1 MADPDRIAALQG
13 ALADAEL
20 LIADG
25 HHRYETAR
33 AYADEVGGE
42 GDHRYVLMLLVALE
56 DPGLLIFP
64 THRLLTGLKEDSD
77 KQIAIA
83 ETARRDFDIEELSGP
98 RELEPPPGNDRVT
111 FGYMDSHFKRPF
123 RFTLKDQSIA
133 DGALPGMPE
142 PYRKLDTAVLEAVF
156 LRGALHMSEDDISHL
171 HGLDYSKNL
180 DDAIDA
186 RGERRGRRGLLHAP
200 HPGRAGA
207 RGGGHRRVHAAQVD
221 LLLPEGPDRP
231 RVQSPGVTKIY
242 TRKGDD
248 GTTGLWYGGRV
259 PKFAGRPE
267 AYGSIDEAASALGL
281 ARAAAERDGEL
292 YRDILRLQNELFVA
306 GAELAT
312 APEAAERL
320 QAGVSKVTPDMVD
333 RLESDIDRY
342 MERVELPPKFVIP
355 GGTELSARL
364 DVARAAV
371 RRAERRVA
379 ELKAGGDLADDI
391 VLTYLN
397 RLSDAVYAMAR
408 FADEPEP
415 ELFEGRG

>member
-1 MADPDRIAALQG
+1 
-13 ALADAEL
+13 
-20 LIADG
+20 
-25 HHRYETAR
+25 
-33 AYADEVGGE
+33 V
-42 GDHRYVLMLLVALE
+42 
-56 DPGLLIFP
+56 
-64 THRLLTGLKEDSD
+64 
-77 KQIAIA
+77 
-83 ETARRDFDIEELSGP
+83 
-98 RELEPPPGNDRVT
+98 
-111 FGYMDSHFKRPF
+111 
-123 RFTLKDQSIA
+123 
-133 DGALPGMPE
+133 
-142 PYRKLDTAVLEAVF
+142 
-156 LRGALHMSEDDISHL
+156 
-171 HGLDYSKNL
+171 
-180 DDAIDA
+180 
-186 RGERRGRRGLLHAP
+186 
-200 HPGRAGA
+200 
-207 RGGGHRRVHAAQVD
+207 
-221 LLLPEGPDRP
+221 
-231 RVQSPGVTKIY
+231 KIY

-259 PKFAGRPE
+259 PKFSGRPE
-267 AYGSIDEAASALGL
+267 GYGSVDEAASALGA

-320 QAGVSKVTPDMVD
+320 QPEVSKVTSEMVE

-342 MERVELPPKFVIP
+342 MARVELPPKFVIP

-379 ELKAGGDLADDI
+379 ELKDAGDLADDT

-408 FADEPEP
+408 FADEPDP